1 MSEPNTKNPA
11 PPSDAQG
18 GIDGRNAN
26 PLYADGYGWL
36 IVFIIVVLVG
46 ALILALTNDRP
57 ADAAPIAE
65 APEAFMLVER
75 TVMKDRYGASVGW
88 LTKGT
93 ILVPTGAAERGR
105 YEAVGPDGKRVW
117 LDDTAPVV
125 HNAQTF
131 KITRS
136 LADKSDRGASAS
148 SILRAF
154 RSAFE
159 GLLSPAARVNGA
171 RGTKNGNELVWRARA
186 GTVAC
191 TWDGKRPSLSSV
203 EASDASF
210 PLPLSLRIGMDMDA
224 VASALGS
231 PMWVTF
237 SPAPPAVIGWRVTDG
252 AETLSLSFSQDMI
265 LTGVS
270 YRNGNAKPLA
280 VASND
285 VFGPE
290 DRTVKLGD
298 GEGKITMEKPKTN
311 KKAKPARPIKRKRR

>member
-1 MSEPNTKNPA
+1 MNEPNAKNSA
-11 PPSDAQG
+11 PLSDTFA
-18 GIDGRNAN
+18 DKDAN

-36 IVFIIVVLVG
+36 IVFVIVVLVG
-46 ALILALTNDRP
+46 ALILALTNARP
-57 ADAAPIAE
+57 ANAAPMAE

-88 LTKGT
+88 LAKGT

-117 LDDTAPVV
+117 LDDGTPVA
-125 HNAQTF
+125 HDARTF
-131 KITRS
+131 EITRD

-159 GLLSPAARVNGA
+159 ELLSPTARVDGV
-171 RGTKNGNELVWRARA
+171 RGTKNGNELVWRTPV
-186 GTVAC
+186 GTVSC

-203 EASDASF
+203 EAFGASF

-224 VASALGS
+224 AASALGS
-231 PMWVTF
+231 PMWLTF
-237 SPAPPAVIGWRVTDG
+237 SPAPPAVVGWRVTDG
-252 AETLSLSFSQDMI
+252 TETLSLSFSQDMV

-298 GEGKITMEKPKTN
+298 GEGKIKMEKPDKAN
-311 KKAKPARPIKRKRR
+311 KKTKPARPAKKKRR

>member
-1 MSEPNTKNPA
+1 MNEPNAKNSA
-11 PPSDAQG
+11 PPSDTFA
-18 GIDGRNAN
+18 DKDTN

-36 IVFIIVVLVG
+36 IVFVIVVLVG
-46 ALILALTNDRP
+46 ALILAFTNERP
-57 ADAAPIAE
+57 ADAAPVAT

-88 LTKGT
+88 LAKGT

-105 YEAVGPDGKRVW
+105 YEAVGPDGKRIW
-117 LDDTAPVV
+117 LDDGTPVA
-125 HNAQTF
+125 HDTQTF
-131 KITRS
+131 EITRS
-136 LADKSDRGASAS
+136 LADKTDRGASAS

-154 RSAFE
+154 RSSFE
-159 GLLSPAARVNGA
+159 ELLSPIARVDGA
-171 RGTKNGNELVWRARA
+171 KGIKNGNELVWRTGA
-186 GTVAC
+186 GTVSC

-203 EASDASF
+203 EAFGASF

-231 PMWVTF
+231 PMWLTF
-237 SPAPPAVIGWRVTDG
+237 SPAPPAVVGWRVTDG
-252 AETLSLSFSQDMI
+252 TETLSLSFSQDMV

-270 YRNGNAKPLA
+270 YRNGNTKPLA
-280 VASND
+280 VAPND

-298 GEGKITMEKPKTN
+298 GEGKIKMERPDKTN
-311 KKAKPARPIKRKRR
+311 RKAKPARPTKRKRR